1 MAQVTSLRLAHL
13 PVDQRV
19 HIALFDNVQNAKY
32 LRERLLSGDRD
43 FDYAFIDA
51 EMVRS
56 QPFPVSACKRCR
68 LCFQIRPNDCSFH
81 LCKRP

>member
-19 HIALFDNVQNAKY
+19 HIALFDNVQSAKY

-56 QPFPVSACKRCR
+56 QLFPVSTCKRRR
-68 LCFQIRPNDCSFH
+68 LYPQTRPDSCSFR